1 MTVFD
6 TNFLVSLLRDRA
18 GILKAEA
25 DLIEHPKT
33 TTINVYELYYGAKR
47 SAKPEDALLK
57 VDSLIKS
64 IDILGFDKTAA
75 LRAANIQAELM
86 NSGRPVNILNVL
98 IAGIVMANNEEILTR
113 DSEHFSR
120 ISGLRWR
127 RW

>member
-18 GILKAEA
+18 GILKAEV

-47 SAKPEDALLK
+47 SANPEDSLLK
-57 VDSLIKS
+57 VDSLLKS

-75 LRAANIQAELM
+75 LKAANIQAELM
-86 NSGRPVNILNVL
+86 DSGKPVNILDVL

-120 ISGLRWR
+120 IAGLRWR
-127 RW
+127 QW